1 MSDTDVVVGEPE
13 QDRDRFRYHVTVGER
28 QFLVTVHQEDAALLA
43 PGVDPGELVAESFR
57 FLLEREPVNAIMGT
71 FDLDVIELFFP
82 EYPREIGA
90 RFAH

>member
-1 MSDTDVVVGEPE
+1 MSETEVVVGAPE
-13 QDRDRFRYHVTVGER
+13 EDRDKFRYHVTVGER
-28 QFLVTVHQEDAALLA
+28 RFVVTVHQEDAALLA

-57 FLLEREPVNAIMGT
+57 FLLEREPVTAIMGS
-71 FDLDVIELFFP
+71 FDLDVIALFFP